1 MNDKEKYI
9 KEMMKDLQKIKY
21 SIPDEEDARNRI
33 IACLDRQSCKELAVP
48 LVNAGYRK
56 QSEVAKEFAATLKE
70 RDEIL
75 IKDEIMIVVKEAVRE
90 NTTLVAVNWELAEL
104 NSNDVDHIAEMVA
117 DELYAAGYR
126 KTFTSALASDTQKAF
141 KEGFEKGKAEQ
152 NAELE
157 RIKIE
162 LRQKVDYIHEQDDVI
177 KDYKLRAGVAEV
189 FLALI
194 DYQFKKMKHR
204 ADVAEKA
211 LLFLCDKTMSDVS
224 AMIFPSTKTQ
234 VRNNQELYDYCIKQ
248 AKKELTEEKKEEAKN
263 E

>member
-1 MNDKEKYI
+1 MIDKEKQI

-21 SIPDEEDARNRI
+21 SIPDEEDARYRI
-33 IACLDRQSCKELAVP
+33 ITCLDRQSCKELAVP

-90 NTTLVAVNWELAEL
+90 NITLAEVNWELAEL
-104 NSNDVDHIAEMVA
+104 DSNDVDHIAEMVA

-126 KTFTSALASDTQKAF
+126 KTFTSGLASDTQKAF

-162 LRQKVDYIHEQDDVI
+162 LRQKVDYIHEQRDVI
-177 KDYKLRAGVAEV
+177 DEYKHRAGVAEV

-194 DYQFKKMKHR
+194 DYQFEKMKHR
-204 ADVAEKA
+204 AEVAERALRNLAQLCAKGAKYYLQSDKA
-211 LLFLCDKTMSDVS
+211 VKE
-224 AMIFPSTKTQ
+224 
-234 VRNNQELYDYCIKQ
+234 RERELYDEWINN
-248 AKKELTEEKKEEAKN
+248 AEKELAEEKR
-263 E
+263 